1 MKISLYVFKGTN
13 KNWCTAE
20 GAPNRETHNNATE
33 NVEYVHQLAVSF
45 RIFEILNVW
54 ASGPVEALFEYFQ
67 REWLPAI
74 WHSCMNK
81 RLRKHHLGFYQF
93 LQLITDEQ
101 GKTETEQ
108 MDEGYTRGRGSVR
121 RSAAY
126 RAQQRRVVALTAFV
140 MKSRNI
146 SVQSSLLIATDES
159 DKGSASVSDYVERSD
174 HDSSSEFSRTLS
186 SESET

>member
-1 MKISLYVFKGTN
+1 MRS
-13 KNWCTAE
+13 
-20 GAPNRETHNNATE
+20 NNHLE
-33 NVEYVHQLAVSF
+33 V
-45 RIFEILNVW
+45 
-54 ASGPVEALFEYFQ
+54 
-67 REWLPAI
+67 

-126 RAQQRRVVALTAFV
+126 RAQQRRVVALTGRLRRSKTSIEHFL
-140 MKSRNI
+140 SPI
-146 SVQSSLLIATDES
+146 SYHTPAPLRL
-159 DKGSASVSDYVERSD
+159 
-174 HDSSSEFSRTLS
+174 
-186 SESET
+186 